1 MDLGGGPN
9 DLGKD
14 CQVTQAE
21 VATRSDA
28 AGLAVHAV
36 TWSLA
41 RKVSIALIA
50 ILLFTLMG
58 TAFFAFYKFESVY
71 SSLVQSRYSFV
82 VFTIKK
88 KVEDNLN
95 LGFAL
100 RQIRQMQDVIEREKV
115 RDRQVLGIEVFDAK
129 GEVLFDTDRGA
140 IGTLV
145 PEEWRASL
153 RQGGGQA
160 FGHTDEDTLI
170 VGLPL
175 VNGLGKV
182 EGAVVLRYPRAYL
195 EHEVGGLQMGLAKH
209 AAIALL
215 VFGSLAVLGLYL
227 LFGLVTRKLD
237 SYQSTLSTVMAEGG
251 HAVAE
256 VGSDEFEERFADF
269 VAKTREAVDH
279 IRDATDEVG
288 RLDRLA

>member
-1 MDLGGGPN
+1 MSQSVQATPSGG
-9 DLGKD
+9 
-14 CQVTQAE
+14 
-21 VATRSDA
+21 A
-28 AGLAVHAV
+28 AGQARHAV

-41 RKVSIALIA
+41 RKVSLALVA
-50 ILLFTLMG
+50 VLLFTLAG
-58 TAFFAFYKFESVY
+58 TASFAFYKFETVY
-71 SSLVQSRYSFV
+71 SSLVQSRYSFL

-95 LGFAL
+95 FGFAL
-100 RQIRQMQDVIEREKV
+100 RQIRQTQDVIEREKV
-115 RDRQVLGIEVFDAK
+115 RDRQVLGIEVFDAN

-145 PEEWRASL
+145 PEEWQASA
-153 RQGGGQA
+153 RTGGSQS

-182 EGAVVLRYPRAYL
+182 EGGVVLRYPRAYL
-195 EHEVGGLQMGLAKH
+195 EHEMGGLQAGLAKD
-209 AAIALL
+209 AAIALV
-215 VFGSLAVLGLYL
+215 VFGTLAVIGLYA
-227 LFGLVTRKLD
+227 LFGRVGRKLD
-237 SYQSTLSTVMAEGG
+237 SYETTLVTVMAEGG

-256 VGSDEFEERFADF
+256 VGSDDFEERFVEF

-279 IRDATDEVG
+279 ILDATDEVG

>member
-1 MDLGGGPN
+1 M
-9 DLGKD
+9 GKD
-14 CQVTQAE
+14 YSVSQSKQATPSG
-21 VATRSDA
+21 AA
-28 AGLAVHAV
+28 AGQARPAV
-36 TWSLA
+36 TWLLA
-41 RKVSIALIA
+41 RKVSFALVA
-50 ILLFTLMG
+50 ILLFTLIG
-58 TAFFAFYKFESVY
+58 TASFAFYKFESVY

-95 LGFAL
+95 FGFAL
-100 RQIRQMQDVIEREKV
+100 RQIRQIQDVIEREKV
-115 RDRQVLGIEVFDAK
+115 RDRQVLGIEVFDAN

-145 PEEWRASL
+145 PDEWRASAGAANN
-153 RQGGGQA
+153 QS

-182 EGAVVLRYPRAYL
+182 EGGVVLRYPRAYL
-195 EHEVGGLQMGLAKH
+195 EHEVGGLHAGLAKDAVM
-209 AAIALL
+209 AAGI
-215 VFGSLAVLGLYL
+215 FGTLAVVGLYV
-227 LFGLVTRKLD
+227 LFGTVRRKLD
-237 SYQSTLSTVMAEGG
+237 SYETTLASVMAVGG

-256 VGSDEFEERFADF
+256 VGSDDFEENFVEF